1 MRQLPFEKLGVEKFC
16 IIEMNTNLG
25 GVWSHGGVGSY
36 PGAACDVPSYT
47 YLPFLDRTGFIPSKK
62 YVSQSEIA
70 DYAER
75 CWQIIV
81 RVREKIIFSTKVVGV
96 AYQDIGDW
104 ELNTWNVAESCSG
117 ESIRAM
123 HVVCANGPLSSP
135 RMPEV
140 PGMSSFKGESFHTAL
155 WDRSANLKGKKVG
168 IIGTGASA
176 AQVITSICDD
186 VDSLTV
192 FQRTA
197 TWALPRR

>member
-1 MRQLPFEKLGVEKFC
+1 MDKYDVAIIGCGFSGLLCANYLREAGVENFC

-62 YVSQSEIA
+62 YVSQREIA
-70 DYAER
+70 DYAEMLADH
-75 CWQIIV
+75 CQ
-81 RVREKIIFSTKVVGV
+81 VREKIIFSTKVVGV
-96 AYQDIGDW
+96 AYQDIVDW
-104 ELNTWNVAESCSG
+104 ELSTWNVAESCPG

-140 PGMSSFKGESFHTAL
+140 PGMSSFQGESFHTAL
-155 WDRSANLKGKKVG
+155 WDL
-168 IIGTGASA
+168 
-176 AQVITSICDD
+176 
-186 VDSLTV
+186 SLIHI
-192 FQRTA
+192 
-197 TWALPRR
+197 